1 MDKQI
6 SNLDNSEELVQ
17 ASFHIDPKLDAI
29 TPKMSLEE
37 FKNFKANIKSEG
49 IKRPIRIRRETIDGQ
64 LVKTIVDGFH
74 RYTALKELG
83 TPDYE
88 IPFVDVNIT
97 QPQEALEYSF
107 KIDRYRKNINTYQLV
122 TWALGVFGDN
132 HTDKEI
138 AFTHGLDAGNL
149 SKIKKLNN
157 ILVNYNSPEIATK
170 YTAELN
176 SGSKGYT
183 VALKELENADNI
195 SNIITVI
202 DSKEKLYY
210 KTAADKVNKS
220 PMTPQQVKAFKA
232 QMEEKYAPIKFTK
245 DNKVTKKLYED
256 IDKLENPE
264 FYEKAEKG
272 YQNYVHP
279 LVEKFYKA
287 EEKFPND
294 LVIFNV
300 TSEEGYDDCIAYLNS
315 LKGTGKLMGLLGFF
329 NLPKDMVQGN

>member
-1 MDKQI
+1 MEKET
-6 SNLDNSEELVQ
+6 SNLNNSEELVQ

-37 FKNFKANIKSEG
+37 FKEFKANIKSEG
-49 IKRPIRIRRETIDGQ
+49 IKRPISIRRETIDGQ

-83 TPDYE
+83 TPDYK
-88 IPFVDVNIT
+88 IPFVDVKIA
-97 QPQEALEYSF
+97 QQQEALEYSF

-122 TWALGVFGDN
+122 TWALGVYGFKN
-132 HTDKEI
+132 TDKEI
-138 AFTHGLDAGNL
+138 AFTFGLDAGNL

-195 SNIITVI
+195 SNIIATI
-202 DSKEKLYY
+202 DSKDKSYY
-210 KTAADKVNKS
+210 KTAKDKINKS
-220 PMTPQQVKAFKA
+220 RMTPEQVKTFKA
-232 QMEEKYAPIKFTK
+232 EMESKYIDLKY
-245 DNKVTKKLYED
+245 DKKALKQLNTD

-264 FYEKAEKG
+264 FYEKVERG
-272 YQNYVHP
+272 YREEVKP
-279 LVEKFYKA
+279 LIKKIYAF
-287 EEKFPND
+287 EEKYD
-294 LVIFNV
+294 KDVTIFNV
-300 TSEEGYDDCIAYLNS
+300 TTEDGFDDLINYINS
-315 LKGTGKLMGLLGFF
+315 LRGTGMYGATLFKL
-329 NLPKDMVQGN
+329 PEDMAQGN